1 MYFVIYIYNMIPFL
15 NGIRTIALKEN
26 CPRLGLGLG
35 LGLVLALGLG
45 AIFIEAIVLEPSL
58 NVSFT
63 FAK

>member
-1 MYFVIYIYNMIPFL
+1 MIPFL
-15 NGIRTIALKEN
+15 NGIRTIAPKEN